1 MCQRLKIAQV
11 LDGVVCEDESGE
23 VGGGEVKGGGNA
35 ADDIVREIQ
44 RAKSLQEGEVGQ
56 GEDLVICKIYRVV
69 LVLRDTEV
77 FDGRDFAP

>member
-1 MCQRLKIAQV
+1 M
-11 LDGVVCEDESGE
+11 
-23 VGGGEVKGGGNA
+23 KGGGNA

-44 RAKSLQEGEVGQ
+44 RAKSLQEGEVRQ